1 MGESSQLPSQPDD
14 DNDKDDDDDDE
25 VDADDDAAVPVS
37 RGHTGGIAASIEQ
50 NQGCHSPA
58 SL

>member
-25 VDADDDAAVPVS
+25 VDAAVPVS

-50 NQGCHSPA
+50 SLGCHSPA

>member
-25 VDADDDAAVPVS
+25 VDAAVLYLFLADTLEELQH
-37 RGHTGGIAASIEQ
+37 R
-50 NQGCHSPA
+50 
-58 SL
+58 